1 MKKAVKEAE
10 RISSKISSPM
20 IVDLFES
27 QGSGIMPYLKNAL
40 KTRLAL
46 NQTESCFIDFKR
58 SQFPL
63 FAKDR
68 YFEFLETYN
77 RKDKV
82 DLIRLLSVPLY
93 DIVKVSLKDNKPL
106 PFKLYKEMTDAQLVQ
121 ARLFSQKKMALQ
133 SSQTWHQITVKFNF
147 IDPETKKDVVKYNVL
162 ERRESDSSEKD
173 WRICK
178 LD

>member
-20 IVDLFES
+20 ILDPYGS
-27 QGSGIMPYLKNAL
+27 QGSGIMPYLKDAL
-40 KTRLAL
+40 RTRTAL
-46 NQTESCFIDFKR
+46 NQAESCFIDFKR

-68 YFEFLETYN
+68 YFEFVEAYN

-93 DIVKVSLKDNKPL
+93 DIVKACLKDNKPL
-106 PFKLYKEMTDAQLVQ
+106 PFKLYKEMTDAQMVQ
-121 ARLFSQKKMALQ
+121 ARVYYQKEISLQ
-133 SSQTWHQITVKFNF
+133 SQYIWYQITVKFNF

>member
-1 MKKAVKEAE
+1 MKKVVKEAE

-27 QGSGIMPYLKNAL
+27 QGSGIFPYLRSSF

-68 YFEFLETYN
+68 YFEFLEAYN

-106 PFKLYKEMTDAQLVQ
+106 PFKLYKEMTDASLVQ
-121 ARLFSQKKMALQ
+121 ARLYSQKKMALQ

-147 IDPETKKDVVKYNVL
+147 IDPETKKDVIKYNVL